1 MQKLKLIIVILSGL
15 SIIIILFFAG
25 AVSLPVQGNK
35 YSEKEDMI
43 TGWED
48 DKGNNVSLYQ
58 VFEKKEVRRS
68 FTYTLD
74 GSQLNG
80 RSLCMITHNIKFTV
94 WLEGEKLY
102 DFQPELGGIYGK
114 RYGEA
119 VHTIT
124 IPSFDDKR
132 TLHLIAE
139 SVRFD
144 GTSGCNEVYL
154 EDSREFVHDLASEYG
169 IKLGFCTI
177 TFAFGFLLFLIAI
190 IEDQMTGKMIEGLCL
205 GCVTMIVSAWIGSQT
220 MLIRLLSPNPAMLR
234 LMEYI
239 SLDVVPIPTLLFIA
253 HYTKNP
259 KSKLVTVSVLA
270 SAANT
275 ILSIFFVIMNICDYS
290 DMLVVTHT
298 LIVSGVLLI
307 IALITKAVL
316 KRDISRQKGIY
327 IISAM
332 SILILS
338 GALDMLRYYIGTNK
352 NTAFLTV
359 VGLLV
364 FALILAE
371 YEYRRIIEMQVRSS
385 KAEIMQTLAMEDALT
400 GLGSRAAFV
409 AHEKEIQARN
419 SGKCIFVHFDVNNLK
434 KVNDV
439 YGHAEGDRHL
449 IATANVLKESFGKFG
464 KVYRVGGDEFFAILD
479 EDTCQPDYSAAL
491 SLLKRV
497 QDKYNT
503 EEEPPVQLAI
513 AYGMAEYDYSEQNP
527 ETAERL
533 ADSRMYEEKRRM
545 KSAAVS
551 NA

>member
-25 AVSLPVQGNK
+25 TVSLPVQGNK
-35 YSEKEDMI
+35 YSEKEDML

-139 SVRFD
+139 SIRFD

-169 IKLGFCTI
+169 IKLGFCII

-259 KSKLVTVSVLA
+259 KNKLVTVNVLA

-307 IALITKAVL
+307 IALITKAVI
-316 KRDISRQKGIY
+316 KRYISRQKGIY

-385 KAEIMQTLAMEDALT
+385 KAEIMQTLAMEDSLT

-449 IATANVLKESFGKFG
+449 IATANVLKESFGKYG

-545 KSAAVS
+545 KSATVF

>member
-1 MQKLKLIIVILSGL
+1 MQKLKVIIVILSGL

-259 KSKLVTVSVLA
+259 KNKLVTVSVLA

-307 IALITKAVL
+307 IALITKAVI

-385 KAEIMQTLAMEDALT
+385 KAEIMQTLAMEDSLT

-409 AHEKEIQARN
+409 AHEKEIQASN

-449 IATANVLKESFGKFG
+449 IATANVLKESFGKYG